1 MIRIVDASGGSLQS
15 NGSLSVDSSGETAA
29 RESDGSSIHDCS
41 DGFECQWLAHL
52 LETGMTAADT
62 GELNVCDD
70 VHNEMGIAS
79 SGEQLTPAEYRAG
92 EAAVVRRGKQ
102 LPVAEPYS
110 TVSAT
115 GVSDDSGSLQSK
127 VFAGNSVG
135 RSRPEKDAL
144 EVPRSPE
151 SKVRRGF
158 SVHTEIQVALQQQC
172 ALVDPSIVQPVVIA
186 ESEPVTSIAV
196 HRPEEPER
204 IEQQTGAVA
213 QRREEELVNQAV
225 AVLPNPQVDRENAIV
240 AEATPKALEFQRIGD
255 AKNSG
260 KAKSEH
266 LSSSHAVASA
276 KSPELESGLGLDT
289 EGPEASMLLR
299 SRILSPSS
307 VLQPSSAPSTLAR
320 HSHLRN
326 SDDDVRDFDRHA
338 NGAGTAMAV
347 VQNLSHS
354 AAPGPAPDEAIRDS
368 RERTLQSLSG
378 LPAQSS
384 RVLDIPL
391 KHPEQQWIH
400 TGAHFAE
407 AGFQDASLGWISV
420 RATRDPAG
428 LHAVLVPP
436 SAEAERTLS
445 EHLGGLNT
453 YLVNNQI
460 AVGAVALSSYE
471 DARHTAS
478 FGGDAQQ
485 RNAREGG
492 DERGNKPRAG
502 AVKRADGGVSSPGVS
517 SHDDLNRYES
527 PWARAGTIGQREM
540 HISLV
545 A

>member
-1 MIRIVDASGGSLQS
+1 V
-15 NGSLSVDSSGETAA
+15 
-29 RESDGSSIHDCS
+29 
-41 DGFECQWLAHL
+41 
-52 LETGMTAADT
+52 
-62 GELNVCDD
+62 
-70 VHNEMGIAS
+70 
-79 SGEQLTPAEYRAG
+79 
-92 EAAVVRRGKQ
+92 
-102 LPVAEPYS
+102 
-110 TVSAT
+110 
-115 GVSDDSGSLQSK
+115 
-127 VFAGNSVG
+127 
-135 RSRPEKDAL
+135 
-144 EVPRSPE
+144 
-151 SKVRRGF
+151 
-158 SVHTEIQVALQQQC
+158 
-172 ALVDPSIVQPVVIA
+172 
-186 ESEPVTSIAV
+186 
-196 HRPEEPER
+196 
-204 IEQQTGAVA
+204 
-213 QRREEELVNQAV
+213 
-225 AVLPNPQVDRENAIV
+225 
-240 AEATPKALEFQRIGD
+240 
-255 AKNSG
+255 
-260 KAKSEH
+260 
-266 LSSSHAVASA
+266 
-276 KSPELESGLGLDT
+276 
-289 EGPEASMLLR
+289 
-299 SRILSPSS
+299 
-307 VLQPSSAPSTLAR
+307 
-320 HSHLRN
+320 
-326 SDDDVRDFDRHA
+326 
-338 NGAGTAMAV
+338 AV

-502 AVKRADGGVSSPGVS
+502 AVKRADGGLSSPGVS